1 MVKIVRYFL
10 LFFIS
15 NLIYSESIESGKTVI
30 ANESMVVT
38 RHYLAS
44 KVGNEVLLA
53 GGNAID
59 ASVAISFALSVVL
72 PQASPIG
79 GGGFMVIHEAET
91 GENFTIDY
99 REMAPEKATED
110 MFVVNGEVD
119 RSLALES
126 YLSSGVPGTVYGLYL
141 AHQKFGKLPWKELIK
156 PAIKLAID
164 GFDITPT
171 LAKSINTYKDKLS
184 KTDDGKDI
192 FFRNGEPLMAGD
204 LLVQKDLGETLTL
217 ISKKGPAG
225 FYKGSTAQKIQRDM
239 RLNGGL
245 IGLKDLRNYK
255 AKYREPIEFD
265 YKDLSIVTMAP
276 PSSGGL
282 ILGLMFNML
291 EHIDLNTSN
300 PHDIENIHKIAEIMQ
315 IAFSIRSVYMA
326 DSDFYDVP
334 SNQFLNKKKAELLSR
349 RINRDQSS
357 TAEDFDP
364 ETFKFKENTTH
375 YSVADKFGN
384 IVSTTT
390 TLNTAFGSGIVI
402 KDTGILM
409 NNEMDDFS
417 AAPNQ
422 PNYFGLLGAYANRI
436 EPNKRPLSSMT
447 PTIVFHKDKP
457 YMVTGAQGGSRI
469 ITAVLQVILNYYEF
483 KLSAEEAIYLPRY
496 HHQWQPELLMFE
508 SFDEELKKELLD
520 KGYSLYNRPATYDF
534 SNGITSSIMFEGDK
548 LIGVS
553 DNRSDDFLSIGT
565 NKNE

>member
-171 LAKSINTYKDKLS
+171 LANSINTLS
-184 KTDDGKDI
+184 
-192 FFRNGEPLMAGD
+192 
-204 LLVQKDLGETLTL
+204 L
-217 ISKKGPAG
+217 I
-225 FYKGSTAQKIQRDM
+225 
-239 RLNGGL
+239 
-245 IGLKDLRNYK
+245 
-255 AKYREPIEFD
+255 
-265 YKDLSIVTMAP
+265 
-276 PSSGGL
+276 
-282 ILGLMFNML
+282 
-291 EHIDLNTSN
+291 HI
-300 PHDIENIHKIAEIMQ
+300 
-315 IAFSIRSVYMA
+315 
-326 DSDFYDVP
+326 
-334 SNQFLNKKKAELLSR
+334 
-349 RINRDQSS
+349 
-357 TAEDFDP
+357 
-364 ETFKFKENTTH
+364 
-375 YSVADKFGN
+375 
-384 IVSTTT
+384 
-390 TLNTAFGSGIVI
+390 
-402 KDTGILM
+402 
-409 NNEMDDFS
+409 
-417 AAPNQ
+417 
-422 PNYFGLLGAYANRI
+422 
-436 EPNKRPLSSMT
+436 
-447 PTIVFHKDKP
+447 
-457 YMVTGAQGGSRI
+457 
-469 ITAVLQVILNYYEF
+469 
-483 KLSAEEAIYLPRY
+483 
-496 HHQWQPELLMFE
+496 
-508 SFDEELKKELLD
+508 
-520 KGYSLYNRPATYDF
+520 
-534 SNGITSSIMFEGDK
+534 
-548 LIGVS
+548 
-553 DNRSDDFLSIGT
+553 
-565 NKNE
+565 

>member
-110 MFVVNGEVD
+110 MFIVNGEVD

-171 LAKSINTYKDKLS
+171 LANSINTYKDKLS

-245 IGLKDLRNYK
+245 ISLKDLRNYK

-357 TAEDFDP
+357 TVEDFDP

-483 KLSAEEAIYLPRY
+483 KLSAEEAVYLPRY
-496 HHQWQPELLMFE
+496 HHQWQPEMLMFE
-508 SFDEELKKELLD
+508 SFDEELKEELLN